1 MGKLR
6 EEAEAAIK
14 KYGKE
19 AFLSHRGE
27 VCDAI
32 ESVCF
37 CLECLQNQEDW
48 GGKRAIPLRATYF
61 TQEEWKKH
69 FSEQYDHDIRRVE
82 LMRLRM
88 ELDGDIPLKNF
99 LCQGLDLMMN
109 GLWYDPESWMQ
120 LMETQIMTDQYT
132 DYRAFLEAVYVLG
145 LLEVWNLQLGI
156 SFHFFRGD
164 FCDAEHFLKS
174 FASQVPEEE
183 REAYKDFC
191 ARISEA
197 IKEHRRDGMKE
208 ILKERARRLKNMQ
221 EEKGGI
227 PVLDRFDKS
236 MGGISDEDFEKFVT
250 AQLKKIEDEL
260 EMAEEEDIPG
270 RSGPLSLVSSLKKIR
285 S

>member
-82 LMRLRM
+82 LMRLR
-88 ELDGDIPLKNF
+88 IN
-99 LCQGLDLMMN
+99 
-109 GLWYDPESWMQ
+109 
-120 LMETQIMTDQYT
+120 
-132 DYRAFLEAVYVLG
+132 
-145 LLEVWNLQLGI
+145 
-156 SFHFFRGD
+156 
-164 FCDAEHFLKS
+164 
-174 FASQVPEEE
+174 
-183 REAYKDFC
+183 
-191 ARISEA
+191 A
-197 IKEHRRDGMKE
+197 IGW
-208 ILKERARRLKNMQ
+208 
-221 EEKGGI
+221 
-227 PVLDRFDKS
+227 
-236 MGGISDEDFEKFVT
+236 
-250 AQLKKIEDEL
+250 
-260 EMAEEEDIPG
+260 
-270 RSGPLSLVSSLKKIR
+270 
-285 S
+285 